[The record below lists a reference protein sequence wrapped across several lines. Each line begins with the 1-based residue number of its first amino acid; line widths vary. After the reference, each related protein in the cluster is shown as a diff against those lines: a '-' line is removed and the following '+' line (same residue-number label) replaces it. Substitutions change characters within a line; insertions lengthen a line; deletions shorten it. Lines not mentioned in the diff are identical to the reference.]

1 MKQSFLL
8 DYALVV
14 LATLE
19 AASGHAVNTGPSH
32 VEKAVAA
39 TGIGSQLRAR
49 NHPVSSL
56 SNPTEPPCATVTTA
70 PLQWIR
76 RQLLLGTVTSASSH
90 VSPPSSTSVHL
101 PKLPGQSFSYTNS
114 SKPATSPAAGSTGSY
129 ITSSGRLYSHSSV
142 LLRTGGH
149 NVTTST
155 KDASATTITLPIIL
169 TTSSTVV
176 CPSAVAAS
184 VAHVA
189 SISGFSAA
197 QSVAASAMSTL
208 RATASIVSQLS
219 DGQIQ
224 APASKGV
231 SVSQISVGQFQAPGN
246 TTIHAATPKSSIQ
259 PTVSQISDGQVQVPP
274 ASNGV
279 VISQSTKGVPA
290 SISTAGNVASQISD
304 GQVQAPPTSNGVVI
318 SQSTK
323 GVPASISTAGN
334 VASQISDGQVQ
345 VPSSGP
351 TLAPAGQI
359 SDGQIQVPTSQPV
372 SQISDDQVQE
382 ATLESPAPT
391 PISQISDGQVQV
403 PTSQPVSQISDGQVQ
418 AATLESP
425 APTPIS
431 QISDDQVQVQTSQ
444 PVSQISDD
452 QVQAAT
458 LESPAPTPISQIS
471 DGQVQAPT
479 IAAPAALET
488 PVASP
493 APIQTVT
500 EPAPPPQV
508 YTETQTSY
516 PYVPPSPSSSS
527 SSSSTL
533 TDTTAPTVPPGTVVE
548 RPQKGEAAG
557 RFESKTSGSS
567 LALVM
572 VIVVAMFI

>member
-1 MKQSFLL
+1 MKQSHLL

-14 LATLE
+14 LATLDI
-19 AASGHAVNTGPSH
+19 ASGHAVNTGPSH

-39 TGIGSQLRAR
+39 TGTGSPLRAR
-49 NHPVSSL
+49 NHHISSL
-56 SNPTEPPCATVTTA
+56 SNPTEPPCTTVTTA
-70 PLQWIR
+70 PLRGIR
-76 RQLLLGTVTSASSH
+76 RQLLLATVTSASSH
-90 VSPPSSTSVHL
+90 VSPSFNTSVHL
-101 PKLPGQSFSYTNS
+101 PKIPGQSISYTNS
-114 SKPATSPAAGSTGSY
+114 SKPATFPATGSTDSY
-129 ITSSGRLYSHSSV
+129 TTSTGRSYSHSPV
-142 LLRTGGH
+142 PLKTGGH
-149 NVTTST
+149 NMTTST

-208 RATASIVSQLS
+208 RATASIVSQFS

-231 SVSQISVGQFQAPGN
+231 HVSQISVGQTRAPGN
-246 TTIHAATPKSSIQ
+246 TTIHSATPKSSIQ
-259 PTVSQISDGQVQVPP
+259 PAV
-274 ASNGV
+274 
-279 VISQSTKGVPA
+279 
-290 SISTAGNVASQISD
+290 SQISD

-345 VPSSGP
+345 VPSSGSTPAP
-351 TLAPAGQI
+351 TGQVSDGRSQAPTSLPTASAPISQI
-359 SDGQIQVPTSQPV
+359 SDGQIQVP
-372 SQISDDQVQE
+372 
-382 ATLESPAPT
+382 
-391 PISQISDGQVQV
+391 
-403 PTSQPVSQISDGQVQ
+403 
-418 AATLESP
+418 
-425 APTPIS
+425 
-431 QISDDQVQVQTSQ
+431 TSQ

-479 IAAPAALET
+479 IAAPAAPET
-488 PVASP
+488 PVPSP

-533 TDTTAPTVPPGTVVE
+533 TDSTAPTVPPGTVVE

-557 RFESKTSGSS
+557 RFEPKTSGSS

>member
-1 MKQSFLL
+1 MKQSLLL

-32 VEKAVAA
+32 VEKVVAA
-39 TGIGSQLRAR
+39 TGAGSPLRAA
-49 NHPVSSL
+49 NHPLSSP
-56 SNPTEPPCATVTTA
+56 SNPTEPPCATP
-70 PLQWIR
+70 PLRMIR
-76 RQLLLGTVTSASSH
+76 RQLLLGTVTSASGH
-90 VSPPSSTSVHL
+90 VSPPFSTSVHL
-101 PKLPGQSFSYTNS
+101 PKIPGQSFSYTNR

-129 ITSSGRLYSHSSV
+129 ITSSGRSYSHSLV

-155 KDASATTITLPIIL
+155 KDASATTITLPILL

-184 VAHVA
+184 VAQVA

-231 SVSQISVGQFQAPGN
+231 PMSQISVGQIQAPGN
-246 TTIHAATPKSSIQ
+246 TTIHAATPRSSAQ
-259 PTVSQISDGQVQVPP
+259 PAV
-274 ASNGV
+274 
-279 VISQSTKGVPA
+279 
-290 SISTAGNVASQISD
+290 SQISD

-323 GVPASISTAGN
+323 GVPASISTAGI
-334 VASQISDGQVQ
+334 VASQINDGQVQ
-345 VPSSGP
+345 VPSSGSTP
-351 TLAPAGQI
+351 APAGQISDGQIQAPTSSPTASTPVSQI

-372 SQISDDQVQE
+372 SQISE
-382 ATLESPAPT
+382 
-391 PISQISDGQVQV
+391 
-403 PTSQPVSQISDGQVQ
+403 
-418 AATLESP
+418 
-425 APTPIS
+425 
-431 QISDDQVQVQTSQ
+431 
-444 PVSQISDD
+444 D

-458 LESPAPTPISQIS
+458 LEPPALTPISQIS

-479 IAAPAALET
+479 TAAPAAPET
-488 PVASP
+488 PVPPP

-500 EPAPPPQV
+500 EPASPPQV

-516 PYVPPSPSSSS
+516 LYVPPSPSSSS

-548 RPQKGEAAG
+548 KPQTGEAAG

>member
-1 MKQSFLL
+1 MKQSLLL

-32 VEKAVAA
+32 VEKVVAA
-39 TGIGSQLRAR
+39 TGAGSPLRAA
-49 NHPVSSL
+49 NHPLSSP
-56 SNPTEPPCATVTTA
+56 SNPTEPPCATP
-70 PLQWIR
+70 PLRMIR
-76 RQLLLGTVTSASSH
+76 RQLLLGTVTSASGH
-90 VSPPSSTSVHL
+90 VSPPFSTSVHL
-101 PKLPGQSFSYTNS
+101 PKIPGQSFSYTNR

-129 ITSSGRLYSHSSV
+129 ITSSGRSYSHSLV

-155 KDASATTITLPIIL
+155 KDASATTITLPILL

-184 VAHVA
+184 VAQVA

-231 SVSQISVGQFQAPGN
+231 PMSQISVGQIQAPGN
-246 TTIHAATPKSSIQ
+246 TTIHAATPRSSAQ
-259 PTVSQISDGQVQVPP
+259 PAV
-274 ASNGV
+274 
-279 VISQSTKGVPA
+279 
-290 SISTAGNVASQISD
+290 SQISD

-334 VASQISDGQVQ
+334 VASQIGDGQVQAPPTSNGVVISQSTKGVPASISTAGIVASQINDGQVQ
-345 VPSSGP
+345 VPSSGSTP
-351 TLAPAGQI
+351 APAGQISDGQIQAPTSSPTASTPVSQI

-372 SQISDDQVQE
+372 SQISE
-382 ATLESPAPT
+382 
-391 PISQISDGQVQV
+391 
-403 PTSQPVSQISDGQVQ
+403 
-418 AATLESP
+418 
-425 APTPIS
+425 
-431 QISDDQVQVQTSQ
+431 
-444 PVSQISDD
+444 D

-458 LESPAPTPISQIS
+458 LEPPALTPISQIS

-479 IAAPAALET
+479 TAAPAAPET
-488 PVASP
+488 PVPPP

-500 EPAPPPQV
+500 EPASPPQV

-516 PYVPPSPSSSS
+516 LYVPPSPSSSS

-548 RPQKGEAAG
+548 KPQTGEAAG

>member
-1 MKQSFLL
+1 MKQSLLL

-14 LATLE
+14 LATLDT
-19 AASGHAVNTGPSH
+19 ASGHGVNTGPSH
-32 VEKAVAA
+32 VEKVVAA
-39 TGIGSQLRAR
+39 TGNGSPLRAAE
-49 NHPVSSL
+49 HPLSSL
-56 SNPTEPPCATVTTA
+56 SKPSETPCATVTTA
-70 PLQWIR
+70 PLRGIR
-76 RQLLLGTVTSASSH
+76 RQLLLGTVTSASGH
-90 VSPPSSTSVHL
+90 VSPPFSTSLHL
-101 PKLPGQSFSYTNS
+101 PKIPGQSISYTNS

-129 ITSSGRLYSHSSV
+129 MTSPAAGSTGSYMTSSRRSYSHSSV
-142 LLRTGGH
+142 LLKTGGH

-155 KDASATTITLPIIL
+155 KDANATTITLPIIL

-184 VAHVA
+184 IAHVA

-231 SVSQISVGQFQAPGN
+231 HVSQISVGQTQAPGN
-246 TTIHAATPKSSIQ
+246 TTVHKATLKSSIQ
-259 PTVSQISDGQVQVPP
+259 PAV
-274 ASNGV
+274 
-279 VISQSTKGVPA
+279 
-290 SISTAGNVASQISD
+290 SQISD

-323 GVPASISTAGN
+323 GIPASISTAGN
-334 VASQISDGQVQ
+334 VATQISDGQVQ
-345 VPSSGP
+345 VPSTGSTP
-351 TLAPAGQI
+351 APAGQV
-359 SDGQIQVPTSQPV
+359 SDGRIQAPTS
-372 SQISDDQVQE
+372 
-382 ATLESPAPT
+382 LPT
-391 PISQISDGQVQV
+391 ASAPISQISGGQ
-403 PTSQPVSQISDGQVQ
+403 IQ
-418 AATLESP
+418 AP
-425 APTPIS
+425 
-431 QISDDQVQVQTSQ
+431 TSQ

-458 LESPAPTPISQIS
+458 SESPVPTPISQIS

-479 IAAPAALET
+479 TAAPAAPET
-488 PVASP
+488 PLPPP
-493 APIQTVT
+493 APIQTIT

-548 RPQKGEAAG
+548 KPQKGEAAG